1 MLKVLINARVD
12 GGCKPFLLTHL
23 VHHLLAVIGGEGADV
38 EMGGGAWKES
48 LSQPATVA
56 PPGVQ
61 YILYKLVVK

>member
-1 MLKVLINARVD
+1 MG

-38 EMGGGAWKES
+38 EMGGGARDEP

-61 YILYKLVVK
+61 YTQYILYKLVVK